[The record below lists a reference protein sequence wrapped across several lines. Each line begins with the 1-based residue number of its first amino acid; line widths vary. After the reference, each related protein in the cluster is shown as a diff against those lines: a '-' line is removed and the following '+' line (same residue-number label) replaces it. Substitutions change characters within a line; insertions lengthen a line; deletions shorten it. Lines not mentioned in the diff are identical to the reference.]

1 MPGTLNKQFTDP
13 GIDGELLGV
22 LEDADLSEVAA
33 RVGRDIDAAGITF
46 GSGDGEMPFAL
57 DAVPRVFTADE
68 WWLLEQ
74 GLAQRVRAL
83 NEFLADAH
91 TERRIERAGRI
102 PPWLLGESAWLEP
115 ETPAPLRGHPM
126 APIAGLD
133 IVRDASGELLVLED
147 NLRNPSGAAYAVMA
161 RRIADPHLPLEP
173 PSRRAVEP
181 ALAELLRDTLEAA
194 APEGC
199 DEPSIALLSDG
210 PENSAWWEHRWLAE
224 LLDIPLLTPADF
236 NVASFDVVYR
246 RTDECRIRD
255 ERGRLTWVAEQ
266 LLEPCRSGRVVLVNA
281 FGTGVG
287 DDKLAHAYTEEM
299 IRFYLGEEP
308 LIRSV
313 PTYDPGDPSVRA
325 AVLERIDELV
335 VKPRFGLGGDGV
347 IICAHATPADRER
360 AARLVSEHPRSVV
373 VQETISLSTHPTIV
387 DGRLEPRH
395 VDLRVFVYC
404 GPSGARVLPGG
415 LTRMALDAGALVVN
429 SSQNGGAKDTWVLQ
443 EHRAAS
449 PLPAGDAPRSPSAPY
464 VAPRNE

>member
-13 GIDGELLGV
+13 GIDGELLGA
-22 LEDADLSEVAA
+22 LEDEDLSDLAA
-33 RVGRDIDAAGITF
+33 RVGRDVDAAGINF
-46 GSGDGEMPFAL
+46 GSGDDEMPFAL
-57 DAVPRVFTADE
+57 DPVPRVFTADE
-68 WWLLEQ
+68 WRMLEQ

-115 ETPAPLRGHPM
+115 ETPAPRPGHPM

-133 IVRDASGELLVLED
+133 IVRDASGELMVLED

-161 RRIADPHLPLEP
+161 RRIADPHLPGSP
-173 PSRRAVEP
+173 PSRREVEP
-181 ALAELLRDTLEAA
+181 ALAEFLRGALEGA
-194 APEGC
+194 APEGRNA
-199 DEPSIALLSDG
+199 PAIALLSDG
-210 PENSAWWEHRWLAE
+210 PANSAWWEHRWLAE
-224 LLDIPLLTPADF
+224 LLGIPLVTPADF
-236 NVASFDVVYR
+236 DASSFDVVYR
-246 RTDECRIRD
+246 RTNECRIRD
-255 ERGRLTWVAEQ
+255 EHGRLTWVAEQ
-266 LLEPCRSGRVVLVNA
+266 LLEPCRSGRLGVVNA

-287 DDKLAHAYTEEM
+287 DDKLTHAYAEEM

-313 PTYDPGDPSVRA
+313 PTYDPGDRA
-325 AVLERIDELV
+325 ARAEVLERIDELV
-335 VKPRFGLGGDGV
+335 VKPRFGLGGEGV
-347 IICAHATPADRER
+347 VICAHATPADRER

-404 GPSGARVLPGG
+404 GPTGARVLPGG
-415 LTRMALDAGALVVN
+415 LTRMALDEGALVVN
-429 SSQNGGAKDTWVLQ
+429 SSQNGGAKDTWVL
-443 EHRAAS
+443 R
-449 PLPAGDAPRSPSAPY
+449 
-464 VAPRNE
+464 